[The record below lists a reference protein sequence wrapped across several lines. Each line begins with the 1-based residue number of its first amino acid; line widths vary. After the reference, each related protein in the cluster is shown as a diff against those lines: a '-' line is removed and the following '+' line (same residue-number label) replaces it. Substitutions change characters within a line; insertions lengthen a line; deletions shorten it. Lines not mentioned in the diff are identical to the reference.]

1 MAKKESLVVRLFI
14 NSVVEAGQIMV
25 TGFLA
30 ELKNM
35 VAEGKIT
42 QEDYEDAIKSGGN
55 FFAILERLAK
65 NSSKTTDDK
74 IVDLFYS
81 PIKEQAAADGIEL

>member
-14 NSVVEAGQIMV
+14 NSIVEAGQIIAS
-25 TGFLA
+25 GFLV

-35 VAEGKIT
+35 VAEGKIG
-42 QEDYEDAIKSGGN
+42 QEEYESAIKSGGH

-65 NSSKTTDDK
+65 NSAKTTDDK

-81 PIKEQAAADGIEL
+81 PIKERAAEDGIEL